1 MPTLVSGK
9 LEPVDED
16 EEHVGEKESSM
27 AMRRT
32 RNVHRLGRRMRE
44 AKSHERS
51 GESWLARARKN
62 RPA

>member
-32 RNVHRLGRRMRE
+32 RNVHRLEE
-44 AKSHERS
+44 ANEGGKEPRTQ
-51 GESWLARARKN
+51 R
-62 RPA
+62 